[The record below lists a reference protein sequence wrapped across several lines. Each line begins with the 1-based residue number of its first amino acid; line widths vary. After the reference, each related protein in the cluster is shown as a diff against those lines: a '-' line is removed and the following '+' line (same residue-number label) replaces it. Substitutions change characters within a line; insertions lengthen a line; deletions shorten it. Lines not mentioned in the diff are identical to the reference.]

1 MSRTNAAP
9 QSGFTL
15 IEAMLALAVAAILLV
30 VAVPGMSTVYLDNR
44 RTATVNDFFTGL
56 QLARSEAIAK
66 NQRVVVC
73 ASKSGLDCAGNWS
86 DGVLVFTDRDRDR
99 TRDADEPVVFA
110 LGALELKISS
120 TAFPAALS
128 YRPNGRVMAATIRD
142 NTGDFEF
149 CDHRGS
155 ASARTVLIDPS
166 GRPMVAKTN
175 LAGAAPAC

>member
-1 MSRTNAAP
+1 M
-9 QSGFTL
+9 
-15 IEAMLALAVAAILLV
+15 ALAVAAILLV
-30 VAVPGMSTVYLDNR
+30 VAVPGMSTVFLDNR

-73 ASKSGLDCAGNWS
+73 ASKSGDSCAGTWS
-86 DGVLVFTDRDRDR
+86 DGVLVFADRDRDSN
-99 TRDADEPVVFA
+99 RDADEPIVFS
-110 LGALELKISS
+110 LGELALEISS
-120 TAFPAALS
+120 TEFPAALS

-155 ASARTVLIDPS
+155 DAARAVVIDTS
-166 GRPMVAKTN
+166 GRPMVTKTN
-175 LAGAAPAC
+175 LEGAAPTC